1 VRRSYDLAQ
10 VDASLTPL
18 VARLEDAEQARAAL
32 QRQVTSLQ
40 RQHPTFEFLVE
51 EAAPY
56 AESSQVREFRDVW
69 GA

>member
-1 VRRSYDLAQ
+1 VRRSYDPAQ

-18 VARLEDAEQARAAL
+18 VARLEDAEQVRAAL

-51 EAAPY
+51 QAAPY
-56 AESSQVREFRDVW
+56 AESSQVREIRDVW